1 LQDDC
6 HCGIR
11 LKWRLEFFSA
21 MILLVTLILGT
32 LYASLVWLLVRSF
45 LLAWILVLVGSCL
58 NYAFGSVAIVLINIH
73 IYPFDFLNIC
83 LLSAGIVRFRF
94 QDLRFSILSIL
105 VGGYLLLFGLSVAR
119 GLTAFDITT
128 VGNEGRGLIGE
139 ALALTY
145 FTTIPHD
152 WKTVKKVV
160 LAQIAFSTAL
170 VLICVLHY
178 AGVPIGGAVG
188 ITNGQKIYD
197 VGAIDRGLP
206 AGAAASIE
214 LSLIFA
220 ASWATHR
227 RHSRWLPWLIGIF
240 IPLLIVMQHRTVW
253 AMIAITVA
261 AAGLIDSKVIRYLWK
276 IGGAVA
282 VIACI
287 VIFSYIGLRS
297 RLSEELQNS
306 ATNTGTLQWR
316 IEGWV
321 ESVSAD
327 QSPLSVLIGLP
338 VGSGYIRLDPGA
350 GGYTNFPPH
359 NEIVNQYL
367 RVGVLGAVI
376 VTLFMFRPIYIYF
389 RDPDSGSLLYPT
401 PASWIVVTIG
411 VIVFGIPYSFS
422 LELFALVAMA
432 NRLMEAPSEGTYG
445 QFPAFQSFKAA
456 SR

>member
-1 LQDDC
+1 
-6 HCGIR
+6 
-11 LKWRLEFFSA
+11 
-21 MILLVTLILGT
+21 
-32 LYASLVWLLVRSF
+32 
-45 LLAWILVLVGSCL
+45 
-58 NYAFGSVAIVLINIH
+58 
-73 IYPFDFLNIC
+73 
-83 LLSAGIVRFRF
+83 
-94 QDLRFSILSIL
+94 
-105 VGGYLLLFGLSVAR
+105 
-119 GLTAFDITT
+119 
-128 VGNEGRGLIGE
+128 
-139 ALALTY
+139 
-145 FTTIPHD
+145 
-152 WKTVKKVV
+152 
-160 LAQIAFSTAL
+160 
-170 VLICVLHY
+170 
-178 AGVPIGGAVG
+178 
-188 ITNGQKIYD
+188 
-197 VGAIDRGLP
+197 
-206 AGAAASIE
+206 
-214 LSLIFA
+214 
-220 ASWATHR
+220 
-227 RHSRWLPWLIGIF
+227 
-240 IPLLIVMQHRTVW
+240 
-253 AMIAITVA
+253 MIAITVA
-261 AAGLIDSKVIRYLWK
+261 AAGLIDSKVIRYLRK